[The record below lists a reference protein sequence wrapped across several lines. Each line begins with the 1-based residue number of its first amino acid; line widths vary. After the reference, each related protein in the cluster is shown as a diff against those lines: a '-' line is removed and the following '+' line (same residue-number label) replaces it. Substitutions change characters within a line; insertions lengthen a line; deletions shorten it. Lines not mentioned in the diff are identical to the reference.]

1 MINRILKIAELVEA
15 ADNSNVKLVAQC
27 KWQQYSFKE
36 INVYVGT
43 DETVIVLENELEP
56 EPEQEPEES

>member
-15 ADNSNVKLVAQC
+15 ADNSNVKLVAQLDEGD
-27 KWQQYSFKE
+27 SIEFHE

-43 DETVIVLENELEP
+43 EETVLVLEHEQHAKLEEL
-56 EPEQEPEES
+56 